1 MKKKI
6 LLLGSAG
13 MAGQALKF
21 ELLKYSNLIEL
32 IDVSRS
38 NKISKPSILLDVT
51 NFDELNKI
59 VCESNFDYIIN
70 CIGLLNNVAEKNPEQ
85 SILINSYL
93 PRYLEKITIGTKTR
107 IIHISTDCVFSG
119 KKGGYIESDFKDG
132 NGIYAQ
138 SKALGEINNDKD
150 LTIRTS
156 IIGPDLNSDGIGLFN
171 WVCKQSGEIKGYK
184 NAFWSGVTTIVLAKY
199 IFKIII
205 SSNFPTGLIHFT
217 NNKKISKYQLLC
229 IIKDEFK
236 LNQIKIIEFDI
247 YKVDKSFINTRNDL
261 DLNLSS
267 YQEMISEM
275 KHWMYSQEHKYFI

>member
-1 MKKKI
+1 MKKKV

-21 ELLKYSNLIEL
+21 ELLKESNLIEL

-93 PRYLEKITIGTKTR
+93 PRFLEKITIGTKTR
-107 IIHISTDCVFSG
+107 ISHISTDCVFSG

-199 IFKIII
+199 IFK
-205 SSNFPTGLIHFT
+205 
-217 NNKKISKYQLLC
+217 
-229 IIKDEFK
+229 K
-236 LNQIKIIEFDI
+236 L
-247 YKVDKSFINTRNDL
+247 
-261 DLNLSS
+261 
-267 YQEMISEM
+267 
-275 KHWMYSQEHKYFI
+275 